1 VSQTD
6 IPGYTYGTD
15 AVPRSPVSLGELE
28 LLRATLL
35 LGEDDLA
42 ALRRSGDLL
51 APRVDEILDVW
62 YGFVGANPHLL
73 AAFSGPD
80 GQPDQAYL
88 AAVRRRFGRWI
99 LDTARADYDQA
110 WLDYQ
115 HEIGLRHHR
124 SGKNRTDGAR
134 AADHIPLR
142 YVLALLV
149 PITTTLKPFL
159 AEGGATPD
167 EVEAMHQA
175 WVKAVLLQVILWSH
189 PYVYDGDF

>member
-1 VSQTD
+1 MSWTV
-6 IPGYTYGTD
+6 IPGFTYGSD
-15 AVPRSPVSLGELE
+15 AVPRSPVSLDELG
-28 LLRATLL
+28 LLKATLL
-35 LGEDDLA
+35 MGDDDLA
-42 ALRRSGDLL
+42 ALRRSGQVL
-51 APRVDEILDVW
+51 AGRVEEILDVW

-73 AAFSGPD
+73 AAFAGPD

-99 LDTARADYDQA
+99 LDTARADYDPA

-159 AEGGATPD
+159 AKGGAAPA
-167 EVEAMHQA
+167 EVDAMHQA

-189 PYVYDGDF
+189 PYVREGDF

>member
-1 VSQTD
+1 MIETD

-15 AVPRSPVSLGELE
+15 AVARSPVSLGDLE
-28 LLRATLL
+28 LLQATLL
-35 LGEDDLA
+35 MGEDDMA
-42 ALRRSGDLL
+42 ALRRSGDVL
-51 APRVDEILDVW
+51 APQVEAILDVW

-73 AAFSGPD
+73 AAFTGPD
-80 GQPDQAYL
+80 GQPVEQYL

-99 LDTARADYDQA
+99 LDTARAEFDQP

-115 HEIGLRHHR
+115 HEIGLRHTR
-124 SGKNRTDGAR
+124 TAKNRTDGVQ

-159 AEGGATPD
+159 AEGGASAD

-175 WVKAVLLQVILWSH
+175 WVKAVLLQVILWSY
-189 PYVYDGDF
+189 PYVRDGDF

>member
-1 VSQTD
+1 MSQTD
-6 IPGYTYGTD
+6 IPGYTFGTD
-15 AVPRSPVSLGELE
+15 TVPRSPVSPGELE
-28 LLRATLL
+28 LLQATLL
-35 LGEDDLA
+35 LGEDDRA

-51 APRVDEILDVW
+51 APRVEDILDVW

-73 AAFSGPD
+73 AAFTGPD

-99 LDTARADYDQA
+99 LDTARADYDQT

-167 EVEAMHQA
+167 QVEAMYQA
-175 WVKAVLLQVILWSH
+175 WVKAVLLQVILWSY
-189 PYVYDGDF
+189 PYVRDGDF

>member
-1 VSQTD
+1 MTQAD
-6 IPGYTYGTD
+6 IPGYTYGSD
-15 AVPRSPVSLGELE
+15 AVPRSPVGPQELE
-28 LLRATLL
+28 LLQATLL
-35 LGEDDLA
+35 LGPDDRE
-42 ALRRSGDLL
+42 ALRRSADLL
-51 APRVDEILDVW
+51 APQVEEILDVW

-80 GQPDQAYL
+80 GRPDQAYL
-88 AAVRRRFGRWI
+88 AAVRRRFGRWV
-99 LDTARADYDQA
+99 LDTARAQFDQA

-124 SGKNRTDGAR
+124 RGKNRTDGAA

-159 AEGGATPD
+159 ARGAATPE

-189 PYVYDGDF
+189 PYVREGDF